1 MKKHY
6 VFAALLALGALHGT
20 AQVKTGFKGGLNYSD
35 ARARS
40 NTGSKLPVTAGGG
53 FHIGAALKVPF
64 DVNLYFVPQVQYA
77 MKSFT
82 VGYYNPD
89 TSTIKMK
96 YHYLEIPILLEYNR
110 NQDGRG
116 FFAQF
121 GPSFSV
127 ALAGSQDISGKTSES
142 VNQPI
147 KFAFNAYGR
156 MEANLVANLGY
167 QFSPGMQCTIGYV
180 HGLGSIVD
188 NDYGPEITPRMV
200 TASIL
205 YWPAGKKR

>member
-6 VFAALLALGALHGT
+6 VLAALLMLGALCGT
-20 AQVKTGFKGGLNYSD
+20 AQVKTGFKGGLNYSG

-40 NTGSKLPVTAGGG
+40 NTGNELPVSGGGG
-53 FHIGAALKVPF
+53 FHLGAALKVPF

-77 MKSFT
+77 YKSFT
-82 VGYYNPD
+82 VGYNNPD
-89 TSTIKMK
+89 TSTIKMNF
-96 YHYLEIPILLEYNR
+96 HYLEIPILLEYNR
-110 NQDGRG
+110 NKDGRG

-127 ALAGSQDISGKTSES
+127 ALAGSQDINGKTSES

-147 KFAFNAYGR
+147 NFGFNAYGR
-156 MEANLVANLGY
+156 MEANLVVNLGY

-188 NDYGPEITPRMV
+188 NDYGPEITPRMA
-200 TASIL
+200 TASIF

>member
-6 VFAALLALGALHGT
+6 VLAALLTLGALHGM
-20 AQVKTGFKGGLNYSD
+20 AQVTTGFKGGLNYSY

-40 NTGSKLPVTAGGG
+40 NTGSILPVTGGGG
-53 FHIGAALKVPF
+53 FHVGAALKVPF
-64 DVNLYFVPQVQYA
+64 DVNLYFVPQAQYA
-77 MKSFT
+77 YKSFT
-82 VGYYNPD
+82 VGYFNPD
-89 TSTIKMK
+89 TSTIRMK
-96 YHYLEIPILLEYNR
+96 YHYLELPILLEYNR
-110 NQDGRG
+110 NRDGRG

-127 ALAGSQDISGKTSES
+127 ALAGSQEINGKTSES

-147 KFAFNAYGR
+147 KFSFNAYGR

-167 QFSPGMQCTIGYV
+167 QFSPYMQCTIGYA

-188 NDYGPEITPRMV
+188 NDNGPEITPRMV